1 MKKAWSLTY
10 TVLFGLVLLG
20 MVGLTMSYWISQES
34 RKMHQQAMVDH
45 SFLSLLNMVLEVR
58 RYEKN
63 YFIYHEKNFM
73 EMAFNYLDQI
83 EQQLRERRW
92 AFLTRANGERS
103 FQEMSGL
110 LKEYRELLL
119 RYARFTDQDSSGAD
133 AMETTLHQT
142 SQRWLHLAENLAADT
157 NDDITG
163 ILRTIHNGAMLFNV
177 FYVAL
182 LFACGIW
189 LVRRTVR
196 PLACIRDGLTA
207 ILAGR
212 RELLPTAGEDEEF
225 VSLVRVL
232 NMTLSHIWR
241 DREERTRGNQQGFAD
256 AVMLR
261 MLRMLGQPMAN
272 ISTTCQIL
280 LEEDQRTLTGF
291 QRDMLSQ
298 IHRQAEQGGRMLAA
312 VQEQYVSG
320 DEPPRTLPLRRL
332 LDKVLEKLRKMPGND
347 CEVTLDIPED
357 LAVNGHPLILEQG
370 LCDLFALGM
379 RGPHDGPLVVRGARR
394 VREAMREA
402 LAQAVM
408 RPLIWLHPECDEVV
422 EIALTIRMEGQCDAE
437 NVEDPN
443 GRDPFVL
450 CLPLEDGTP
459 GISLLPGMLR
469 RHGGALLAEPG
480 PDAWVAFRLWLPV
493 APVSGEGMD
502 RLGGAV

>member
-1 MKKAWSLTY
+1 MRKTWSLTY
-10 TVLFGLVLLG
+10 AVLFGLVLLG
-20 MVGLTMSYWISQES
+20 MAALTMSYWISQES

-45 SFLSLLNMVLEVR
+45 GFLNLLNMVLEVR

-63 YFIYHEKNFM
+63 YFIYHEKNFA

-92 AFLTRANGERS
+92 AFLTRANGEKN

-119 RYARFTDQDSSGAD
+119 RYARFTDQDAPGAD

-157 NDDITG
+157 NDDISG
-163 ILRTIHNGAMLFNV
+163 ILNRIQETAMIFNV
-177 FYVAL
+177 LYVAL

-189 LVRRTVR
+189 FVRRTVR

-212 RELLPTAGEDEEF
+212 RELLRNFGEDEEF
-225 VSLVRVL
+225 ASLVRVL

-241 DREERTRGNQQGFAD
+241 EREERMRGNQQEGFAD
-256 AVMLR
+256 AVILR
-261 MLRMLGQPMAN
+261 LLRMLGQPMAN

-280 LEEDQRTLTGF
+280 LEEDQRALTGF

-298 IHRQAEQGGRMLAA
+298 IQRQAEQGGRMLVA
-312 VQEQYVSG
+312 VQEQFVSG
-320 DEPPRTLPLRRL
+320 EEPARALHLRRL
-332 LDKVLEKLRKMPGND
+332 FDKVLEKLRKLPGNGR
-347 CEVTLDIPED
+347 EVTLDLPED
-357 LAVNGHPLILEQG
+357 LEVDGHPLILEQG
-370 LCDLFALGM
+370 LGDLFALGM
-379 RGPHDGPLVVRGARR
+379 RGPHDGPLVVRGTRR
-394 VREAMREA
+394 GREAMREA
-402 LAQAVM
+402 LARAAM
-408 RPLIWLHPECDEVV
+408 RPLSWLKPECDEVV
-422 EIALTIRMEGQCDAE
+422 EIALAIRMEGQGGAD
-437 NVEDPN
+437 DPDDPH
-443 GRDPFVL
+443 GRDPFAL
-450 CLPLEDGTP
+450 CLPLEDGDP

-480 PDAWVAFRLWLPV
+480 PDAMVAFRLWLPV
-493 APVSGEGMD
+493 APGND
-502 RLGGAV
+502 RLGGSV